1 MPFPEQKPGT
11 LTNTLEK
18 IKSEK
23 VAQNYWPILAHS
35 NWPLTTF
42 KKTLKAAEPAREDV
56 RLQRDAWH
64 KMQPRLDPA
73 RLVFIDETGLDT
85 AMVRRYG

>member
-23 VAQNYWPILAHS
+23 VAQNCWPILAQF
-35 NWPLTTF
+35 NWPLTGAQQQ
-42 KKTLKAAEPAREDV
+42 TLFAFLNPGWVVAKIRPV
-56 RLQRDAWH
+56 RLLPVPDH
-64 KMQPRLDPA
+64 
-73 RLVFIDETGLDT
+73 E
-85 AMVRRYG
+85 